1 MVQKKYK
8 KIELCT
14 FCNLC
19 NASIQFLLGI
29 EHPGHEPH
37 LLGLHGGDL
46 ATGER
51 EVGGVPVP
59 NDPRKP
65 LQRAEVGDDGHVH
78 LPEHKR
84 GVLGAAPYVAGGHDL
99 DAAADAGAVH
109 RRDHRLPAPL
119 DGREGRLHLQDGA
132 AEPLAAGAGSPEG
145 PWRAPGSRARC
156 RRRSAGRRRR
166 ARRRAR
172 RGAVE
177 ERHGARDLREGV
189 RAEGVEPGGAVEAD
203 LVDRGGR
210 VGPRHGERLEPAPE
224 LRLGEPRSPSPS
236 PPPAMAWG
244 SETTRSI

>member
-99 DAAADAGAVH
+99 DAAAVH
-109 RRDHRLPAPL
+109 RCNHQLPAPL
-119 DGREGRLHLQDGA
+119 DGCERYLHLQDGA
-132 AEPLAAGAGSPEG
+132 AEPTS
-145 PWRAPGSRARC
+145 
-156 RRRSAGRRRR
+156 RRRGVAA
-166 ARRRAR
+166 AR
-172 RGAVE
+172 
-177 ERHGARDLREGV
+177 
-189 RAEGVEPGGAVEAD
+189 
-203 LVDRGGR
+203 
-210 VGPRHGERLEPAPE
+210 
-224 LRLGEPRSPSPS
+224 
-236 PPPAMAWG
+236 
-244 SETTRSI
+244 